1 MQARVGLL
9 GVHLSRHHIQAVFQS
24 ELRGKGVQGQNGDS
38 SLYETTNYY
47 LSRSKPQVLLSA
59 LENEF

>member
-24 ELRGKGVQGQNGDS
+24 ELRGKGVQGQNG
-38 SLYETTNYY
+38 E
-47 LSRSKPQVLLSA
+47 
-59 LENEF
+59 